1 MKPDQIPGWMLPAG
15 LGVLVVALV
24 AIALMRGPVSFDPD
38 TPEGTVQEYLM
49 AISEER
55 WDDAIEIFH
64 EDWRG
69 ECEGSDLAA
78 AAPDSFT
85 AELGNDRD
93 DGRFVE
99 ERSPPVPQGENP
111 QVTVPEDVTRVN
123 VNIRR
128 NETGALGTGWSEN
141 VTFQLVEEDGFWWII
156 GEPWPSFTW
165 SCGVGR

>member
-1 MKPDQIPGWMLPAG
+1 MKPDQIPGWVIPAG

-24 AIALMRGPVSFDPD
+24 VIALARGPVSLDPD

-78 AAPDSFT
+78 VAPDNFT
-85 AELGNDRD
+85 AEQGTDRG

-99 ERSPPVPQGENP
+99 EDFVPVPPDGEP
-111 QVTVPEDVTRVN
+111 GPTVPEDVTRVN
-123 VNIRR
+123 VTIRR

-141 VTFQLVEEDGFWWII
+141 VTFQLMEEDGFWWII
-156 GEPWPSFTW
+156 GEPWPHFTW

>member
-1 MKPDQIPGWMLPAG
+1 MKLDQIPGWALPAG

-24 AIALMRGPVSFDPD
+24 TLALTRGPVSFDPD
-38 TPEGTVQEYLM
+38 TPEGTVQEYLT

-55 WDDAIEIFH
+55 WDDAIEVFH

-78 AAPDSFT
+78 SAPDRFT
-85 AELGNDRD
+85 AELGSDRS
-93 DGRFVE
+93 GERIVE
-99 ERSPPVPQGENP
+99 ETFGPVPPGEDS
-111 QVTVPEDVTRVN
+111 QVTVPEDVTRVA
-123 VNIRR
+123 VTIRH

-141 VTFQLVEEDGFWWII
+141 ATFQLVDEEGFWWLV
-156 GEPWPSFTW
+156 GEPWPYFTW

>member
-1 MKPDQIPGWMLPAG
+1 MKPDQIPGWVLPAG

-24 AIALMRGPVSFDPD
+24 TIALMRGPVSFEPD

-49 AISEER
+49 AVSEER
-55 WDDAIEIFH
+55 WDDAIEIFQ

-69 ECEGSDLAA
+69 GCEGSDLAA

-93 DGRFVE
+93 DGRIPDENFA
-99 ERSPPVPQGENP
+99 PVPPGEDP
-111 QVTVPEDVTRVN
+111 QVTIPDDATRVDVT
-123 VNIRR
+123 IRR

-156 GEPWPSFTW
+156 GEPWPYFTW
-165 SCGVGR
+165 RCGVGR

>member
-1 MKPDQIPGWMLPAG
+1 MKPDQIPGWVLPAG

-24 AIALMRGPVSFDPD
+24 AIALMRGPVSYDPD

-55 WDDAIEIFH
+55 WDDAVEIFH

-78 AAPDSFT
+78 AAPDTFT
-85 AELGNDRD
+85 AELGSDRSDGLEENFTLVPPGD
-93 DGRFVE
+93 DRQ
-99 ERSPPVPQGENP
+99 P
-111 QVTVPEDVTRVN
+111 TVPEDVTRVD
-123 VNIRR
+123 VTIRR

-141 VTFQLVEEDGFWWII
+141 VTFQLVEENAFWWII
-156 GEPWPSFTW
+156 GEPWPYFTW
-165 SCGVGR
+165 SCGAGR